1 MSSGKLHSH
10 NENRAI
16 ICATCGKK
24 DLKCFKVN
32 SPIKSIIQ
40 SEIAKSYSVADVYF
54 PSGVCSQCRKWLYAS
69 KKGQI
74 VPETV
79 HDRWNSIDFEEF
91 YLPSRSTPCSCI
103 ICKRARFVEAKL
115 DKADQANLPRKKNDD
130 PEAEE
135 ARMKKKKITYHFFSS
150 TGLSDSCQ
158 KKGLVCFFSYDIFLS
173 ASSQGAFHSFGYSQ
187 GLP

>member
-1 MSSGKLHSH
+1 MPWSSLFYFWKLFFFIFISHFITNMSSGKLRSH

-32 SPIKSIIQ
+32 TLIKSIIQ
-40 SEIAKSYSVADVYF
+40 SEIAKSYFVADIYF

-79 HDRWNSIDFEEF
+79 HDRWNSINFEEF
-91 YLPSRSTPCSCI
+91 RPPSRSTPCSCI
-103 ICKRARFVEAKL
+103 ICKRARFVEVKL
-115 DKADQANLPRKKNDD
+115 DKADQADLPRKKNDD

-135 ARMKKKKITYHFFSS
+135 ARMKKKLPITFF
-150 TGLSDSCQ
+150 LHSDEVIVVK
-158 KKGLVCFFSYDIFLS
+158 KKGPFFLI
-173 ASSQGAFHSFGYSQ
+173 
-187 GLP
+187 